1 MLALQT
7 MCKRWFWTSS
17 LCISTVWWSFCFTW
31 FCLAAPFLEHVFIG
45 WWWNISHF
53 GVFDASPSEEACAAL
68 PVGPSRV
75 HETHGL
81 PNNIVLICFQQMFGW
96 IFNMFFWF
104 GRIFELRYR
113 WVLDPLHE
121 QVRVTLPNIW
131 HSDLGCSGKKKSIHN
146 HSIIRFSRLRG
157 RRNSQSWVEDSVDPA
172 DSANSADS
180 AEESISEL
188 SSILGI
194 NYCFLAGLRL
204 QVHSGWGLS
213 STCLILRIFNSKSFT
228 SKITKISIDTFTQRV

>member
-1 MLALQT
+1 

-17 LCISTVWWSFCFTW
+17 LCISTLWWSFGFTW
-31 FCLAAPFLEHVFIG
+31 FFLAAPFLEHVFIG

-68 PVGPSRV
+68 PVGSSRV

-81 PNNIVLICFQQMFGW
+81 PNKHSFDLFPANVWVDLQYV
-96 IFNMFFWF
+96 FWF
-104 GRIFELRYR
+104 GRVFELRYR

-157 RRNSQSWVEDSVDPA
+157 WRNSQSWVEDSVDPA
-172 DSANSADS
+172 DSANSAKSADS

-194 NYCFLAGLRL
+194 N
-204 QVHSGWGLS
+204 
-213 STCLILRIFNSKSFT
+213 
-228 SKITKISIDTFTQRV
+228 

>member
-53 GVFDASPSEEACAAL
+53 GVFDASPSEEACGAL

-96 IFNMFFWF
+96 IFNMFFDLKGFSNSGIDGFLIRCMNTLGWLC
-104 GRIFELRYR
+104 RIYGIPTSAAVE
-113 WVLDPLHE
+113 
-121 QVRVTLPNIW
+121 
-131 HSDLGCSGKKKSIHN
+131 KKKSIHN

-188 SSILGI
+188 SSILGMPSGGSSTSG
-194 NYCFLAGLRL
+194 ALRL
-204 QVHSGWGLS
+204 G
-213 STCLILRIFNSKSFT
+213 F
-228 SKITKISIDTFTQRV
+228 